1 MCPALRALMT
11 SDMGE
16 IVCLDTLNA
25 VLHMESWDLLM
36 AERCLAA
43 VLRQFRDMPL
53 LPDCGNEPLQ
63 DTMVD
68 DASDANEAEPEP
80 DMLPDELLS
89 CHTGA

>member
-1 MCPALRALMT
+1 M
-11 SDMGE
+11 S
-16 IVCLDTLNA
+16 
-25 VLHMESWDLLM
+25 H
-36 AERCLAA
+36 
-43 VLRQFRDMPL
+43 
-53 LPDCGNEPLQ
+53 EPLQ